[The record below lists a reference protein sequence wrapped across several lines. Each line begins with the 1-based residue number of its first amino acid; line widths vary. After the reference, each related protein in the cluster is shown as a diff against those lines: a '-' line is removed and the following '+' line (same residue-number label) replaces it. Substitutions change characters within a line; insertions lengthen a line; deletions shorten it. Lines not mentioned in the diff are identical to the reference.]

1 MMVQE
6 KNNYYVVREDILPE
20 GILKTVQAKELLA
33 RGEVN
38 TIHEA
43 VEKVGLSRSAFYKY
57 KDRIHPITKLERERI
72 ITIGMDLTHR
82 SGILSQVLSMVA
94 GHDGNVLTIN
104 QTIPLQGM
112 ANVTI
117 SMDATQMGPKV
128 DELMHALRAQD
139 GVKRASILGEGGTLS
154 FNS

>member
-1 MMVQE
+1 MVQD
-6 KNNYYVVREDILPE
+6 KHNYYVVREDILPE

-33 RGEVN
+33 RGEVS

-43 VEKVGLSRSAFYKY
+43 VEKVDLSRSAFYKY
-57 KDRIHPITKLERERI
+57 KDRVHPINKLERERI
-72 ITIGMDLTHR
+72 ITVGMDLTHR
-82 SGILSQVLSMVA
+82 SGILSKVLSMIA
-94 GHDGNVLTIN
+94 NHDGNVLTIN

-128 DELMHALRAQD
+128 DELMHALRSHE
-139 GVKRASILGEGGTLS
+139 GVKRASILGEGGSLS
-154 FNS
+154 FDS